1 MAAVNPEIKKSG
13 GGKQKIRPLVV
24 KRIVRSGKPPA
35 RSGAWKI
42 AYADFV
48 TALMAFFLL
57 MWLLGSN
64 SEARLHAIARYFQ
77 TPLKVVLSGG
87 KDMSDQSSLIHE
99 GSNSPTAGDAQSR
112 QGAVPEKT
120 QAVLNESRR
129 DALRKERLR
138 LQELKRSLELEIE
151 AHAELRAFKDQLQI
165 DITTDGLRI
174 QIIDKQSRPM
184 FNLGSTMLQPYAVD
198 ILHSFATTLN
208 AVPNKI
214 GITGHTDATPYQGT
228 TRNYSNWELSLDRAN
243 AARRAL
249 VGGGLRDDKIIRVV
263 GLSSSALFDPADPFS
278 AHNRRI
284 SIIVMNAQAEQAA
297 AMDGAVPEGE

>member
-1 MAAVNPEIKKSG
+1 MAAVNPEVRKSG
-13 GGKQKIRPLVV
+13 GSKQKIRPLVV
-24 KRIVRSGKPPA
+24 KRIVRVAKPSA
-35 RSGAWKI
+35 RGTWKI

-64 SEARLHAIARYFQ
+64 SEASLRGIAQFFQ
-77 TPLKVVLSGG
+77 TPLMVVLSGG
-87 KDMSDQSSLIHE
+87 KDTSAHSSLIHE
-99 GSNSPTAGDAQSR
+99 GNNRPMDGEGQTRLGTLPAMAPAALVDSRLDAQR
-112 QGAVPEKT
+112 Q
-120 QAVLNESRR
+120 ES
-129 DALRKERLR
+129 LR
-138 LQELKRSLELEIE
+138 LQQLKRSLEQQIE
-151 AHAELRAFKDQLQI
+151 AHAELRAFKDQLRI

-184 FNLGSTMLQPYAVD
+184 FDLGSAVLQPYAVD
-198 ILHSFATTLN
+198 ILHSFCATLN
-208 AVPNKI
+208 DVPNRI

-263 GLSSSALFDPADPFS
+263 GLSSSALFDPADPFN

-284 SIIVMNAQAEQAA
+284 SIIVMNARAEQAA
-297 AMDGAVPEGE
+297 AMDGAAPEGE

>member
-13 GGKQKIRPLVV
+13 GSKQKIRPLVV
-24 KRIVRSGKPPA
+24 KRIVRSGKPHA
-35 RSGAWKI
+35 RGAWKI

-64 SEARLHAIARYFQ
+64 SEARLRAIAQYFQ
-77 TPLKVVLSGG
+77 TPLMVVLSGG

-99 GSNSPTAGDAQSR
+99 GSNRPVAGDAQPKLE
-112 QGAVPEKT
+112 AVPEKT
-120 QAVLNESRR
+120 QAALKENRL
-129 DALRKERLR
+129 DAQRKEGVR

-184 FNLGSTMLQPYAVD
+184 FNLGSAILQPYAVD
-198 ILHSFATTLN
+198 ILHRFGTTLN
-208 AVPNKI
+208 AVPNRI
-214 GITGHTDATPYQGT
+214 GITGHTDATPYQGS

-297 AMDGAVPEGE
+297 AMDGAAPEGK